1 MTKLL
6 EEAIAKL
13 KTLSEDQQDRVAE
26 LLLSLAE
33 SEAEFTLIGNGPA
46 AMAQPSSDARRWL
59 AENKD
64 AIDAYNRRVADGAI
78 LSDLDRAF

>member
-26 LLLSLAE
+26 LLLCLAE
-33 SEAEFTLIGNGPA
+33 SEADFALIGDGA
-46 AMAQPSSDARRWL
+46 AVMAHPSPNVRRWL

-64 AIDAYNRRVADGAI
+64 AIDAYNKRVADGAI